1 MEERAHRL
9 TSLLQLEDDKPISES
24 LSKSLKKVIKE
35 GTTGMLGKSKS
46 PALVN
51 ILSSIPNDSTDS
63 TVKKDLT
70 EMLEELLKMN
80 STATNLKEAIPT
92 ELLTTSS
99 DEVVIT
105 INE

>member
-46 PALVN
+46 PALVK
-51 ILSSIPNDSTDS
+51 ILSSIFTDPS
-63 TVKKDLT
+63 ATTDDLKA
-70 EMLEELLKMN
+70 MLEVLLKMN
-80 STATNLKEAIPT
+80 PTASKLKEAIPA
-92 ELLTTSS
+92 ELLTSSS